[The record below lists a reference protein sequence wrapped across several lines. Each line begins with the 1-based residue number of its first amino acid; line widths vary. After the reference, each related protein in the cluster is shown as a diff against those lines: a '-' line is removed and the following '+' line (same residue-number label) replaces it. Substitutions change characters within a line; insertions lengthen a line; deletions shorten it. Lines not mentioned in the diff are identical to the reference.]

1 MNITDLERIIKSVL
15 QNRGKELPN
24 LITNETRM
32 REDLG
37 MDSLDL
43 AELTVKIEAEYDI
56 DIFADGLVNTAGEIL
71 KKFE

>member
-15 QNRGKELPN
+15 QNRGKQMPD
-24 LITNETRM
+24 IISRETRL

-43 AELTVKIEAEYDI
+43 AELTVKIEAECDI
-56 DIFADGLVNTAGEIL
+56 DIFADGLVNTVDEIL

>member
-56 DIFADGLVNTAGEIL
+56 DIFADGLVNTADEIL

>member
-1 MNITDLERIIKSVL
+1 MIITDLERIISSVL
-15 QNRGKELPN
+15 QNRGKKPPHS
-24 LITNETRM
+24 ITRETRM

-56 DIFADGLVNTAGEIL
+56 DIFADGLVNTVDEIL